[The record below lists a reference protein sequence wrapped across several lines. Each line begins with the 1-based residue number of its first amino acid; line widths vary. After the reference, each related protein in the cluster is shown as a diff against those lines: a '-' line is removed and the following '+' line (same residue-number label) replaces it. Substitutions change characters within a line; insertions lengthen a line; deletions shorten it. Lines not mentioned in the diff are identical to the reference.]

1 MNIEEIRNK
10 RVKISPHSI
19 TVKDEYDKTRG
30 IVRNTIPYT
39 ECRPSQR
46 MDIFKTL
53 EKAGIWG
60 CKEHEIIKNVVIVDG
75 KIYYLHDL
83 RVIEQLEKIIA
94 RFEPTS
100 EIEGVFDHDKEII
113 AIRKQIAEKAA
124 EFLTVIPCYV
134 IK

>member
-53 EKAGIWG
+53 KNAGIWG

-94 RFEPTS
+94 RFELDS
-100 EIEGVFDHDKEII
+100 IDGFFDHDKEII
-113 AIRKQIAEKAA
+113 AIRKQIAEKAS